1 MKTFENICVRV
12 FPVKLRDSRS
22 GEELTDE
29 IVLTKAMLTAAQ
41 IVGQSSKEL
50 IHRICNREGYS
61 VLEIGKPCKTT
72 VTVDLEKAVAGIL
85 DSIGQESEALP
96 KQDDNALK
104 RESQA

>member
-50 IHRICNREGYS
+50 IHRIYNREGYS
-61 VLEIGKPCKTT
+61 VLEIGKPRKTT
-72 VTVDLEKAVAGIL
+72 VTVDLEQAAAGVF
-85 DSIGQESEALP
+85 DPNGQKIETP
-96 KQDDNALK
+96 PI
-104 RESQA
+104 R